1 LAGCATVRKDVVA
14 LNMGSL
20 HAPPLFERIKHTPVK
35 LHMIT
40 RPSPIENIL
49 RWREKNPDLYK
60 QKKLSGIRNSQKIKN
75 AARIVSF
82 KYREKATIA
91 RLALPKFQK
100 GEQHFR
106 SSIWRFRSPKNV
118 VYEFKNLA
126 EFLRTH
132 GNLFDIK
139 DLQWKRFGTSDLC
152 NAYKCLSGLRPHLSN
167 GTPKQKVAGS
177 WKGWRWYASK
187 EVEEKL

>member
-1 LAGCATVRKDVVA
+1 
-14 LNMGSL
+14 
-20 HAPPLFERIKHTPVK
+20 
-35 LHMIT
+35 MIT
-40 RPSPIENIL
+40 KSSWRINNIL
-49 RWREKNPDLYK
+49 RWREKNPDLFK
-60 QKKLSGIRNSQKIKN
+60 QKRLAGIRNSQKIKN

-82 KYREKATIA
+82 KYREKATIT

-139 DLQWKRFGTSDLC
+139 DLQWKR
-152 NAYKCLSGLRPHLSN
+152 LSALRPHLSN

-187 EVEEKL
+187 EAEEKL